1 MQTVEDIILSSDQRG
16 ISLLRKYLQKEFC
29 TKAAVT
35 VLDNPGT
42 VIITTGFYIRSAGY
56 IETDGPP
63 GAIAIGR
70 ALNKLDYRVVYV
82 TDKYGMKAL
91 ESIAEPSSII
101 YEFPILDSEASNI
114 LASNICNEFDPSIM
128 IAVERCGINELGKYS
143 NMHGQDITPYTAKI
157 DCLFQNKIT
166 SIGIGDG
173 GNEIGMGNLY
183 SVIPSIPNLV
193 QFPSVTNTTSL
204 IISSVSDWGGY
215 GLVAAISMAK
225 GYNLL
230 PSPADQ
236 QNLIMKLVDLGAVDG
251 VSAAASYTVDG
262 FSMDQYC
269 QTLEKLHE
277 LVLDEGMMISK

>member
-1 MQTVEDIILSSDQRG
+1 LQTVEDIILSSDQRG

-183 SVIPSIPNLV
+183 AQVKDNSKLVRFPTTIEVDNLV
-193 QFPSVTNTTSL
+193 
-204 IISSVSDWGGY
+204 IASVSNWGAY
-215 GLVAAISMAK
+215 GLIAAISLIK
-225 GYNLL
+225 NQNLL
-230 PSPADQ
+230 VSVEEEIEII
-236 QNLIMKLVDLGAVDG
+236 NTLVGLGVVDG
-251 VSAAASYTVDG
+251 MSGKPESFVDG
-262 FSMDQYC
+262 FDLDSNSKILQN
-269 QTLEKLHE
+269 LHSF
-277 LVLDEGMMISK
+277 LN

>member
-183 SVIPSIPNLV
+183 AQVKDNSKLVRFPTTIEVDELVIA
-193 QFPSVTNTTSL
+193 
-204 IISSVSDWGGY
+204 SVSNWGAY
-215 GLVAAISMAK
+215 GLIAAIS
-225 GYNLL
+225 
-230 PSPADQ
+230 
-236 QNLIMKLVDLGAVDG
+236 LI
-251 VSAAASYTVDG
+251 
-262 FSMDQYC
+262 
-269 QTLEKLHE
+269 
-277 LVLDEGMMISK
+277 